1 MIKLDRA
8 GVAMAG
14 LGIKK
19 FLSGETL
26 TADEVNGYL
35 MDQAVCVF
43 ETTTARDNAFGG
55 SGEPVLSEGRV
66 CYIKSDNIIQFYD
79 GTQWVSSSQFSVSQ
93 NSQVSEGILQLD
105 RLIDGTSGQII
116 VCNSSGVPT
125 YVTLSGD
132 ATISD
137 TGVIT
142 VSSNGIALGT
152 DTTGNYV
159 ATVAGTTN
167 QITVSGS
174 GTETAAVT
182 LSLPQDIHTSA
193 NPTFAGATLDA
204 VQIGVTAAGE
214 IDTSSGNLTLDSAGG
229 TVTIDDILSVSGSA
243 AIAGSASVATNL
255 TVSGSAAVTGAI
267 TVGGTITATGN
278 VISHITTAS
287 VANSASITAAS
298 DGRFIET
305 DSSTAGTIY
314 VTGSGWTVGSQVTIM
329 QMSASTSSA
338 SISFPGQTLRGTPL
352 PLASPTVAVLRTQYS
367 SVTLINKGEN
377 DWYVIGDLKA

>member
-1 MIKLDRA
+1 
-8 GVAMAG
+8 MAG

-79 GTQWVSSSQFSVSQ
+79 GTQWVDSSQFAVSQ
-93 NSQVSEGILQLD
+93 SSQVSEGILQLD

-204 VQIGVTAAGE
+204 VQVGITAAGE

-229 TVTIDDILSVSGSA
+229 TVTIDDVLSVSGSA
-243 AIAGSASVATNL
+243 AISGAASVATNL
-255 TVSGSAAVTGAI
+255 TVSGSTAVTGAM
-267 TVGGTITATGN
+267 TVGGTVTVTGN
-278 VISHITTAS
+278 VISHISTSS
-287 VANSASITAAS
+287 VASGGSLSTSNDGQLVEITGDNASITVPNTS
-298 DGRFIET
+298 W
-305 DSSTAGTIY
+305 TAGSQITLIQMG
-314 VTGSGWTVGSQVTIM
+314 TGSASVTFTSATDIKAAPRATVN
-329 QMSASTSSA
+329 
-338 SISFPGQTLRGTPL
+338 
-352 PLASPTVAVLRTQYS
+352 TVVLRTQFS
-367 SVTLINKGEN
+367 TATLIYKGATN